1 MILTLLILE
10 YTFAFLTKRVSYTD
24 YGMFTSIGYRYK
36 KLCLKWLSIN
46 VVIEIVSNLI
56 EPM

>member
-10 YTFAFLTKRVSYTD
+10 YLIRRVSD

-36 KLCLKWLSIN
+36 RGALTVMIIKLMLLLRPIC
-46 VVIEIVSNLI
+46 VIKIHC
-56 EPM
+56 

>member
-24 YGMFTSIGYRYK
+24 YGLFTSIGYRYK
-36 KLCLKWLSIN
+36 KLHDVCNDYQLMLLLKLF
-46 VVIEIVSNLI
+46 LI
-56 EPM
+56 

>member
-10 YTFAFLTKRVSYTD
+10 YTFAFLTKRVSD

-36 KLCLKWLSIN
+36 RGALTVMIIKLMLLLKPIC
-46 VVIEIVSNLI
+46 VIKIHC
-56 EPM
+56 